1 MTPSPRRLALALALS
16 SLPLSCGGG
25 DEPAPTGK
33 QPRQTPT
40 NQEPP
45 PAAGGSTGGAE
56 SSGTTDPFEAEGGW
70 EEVEGSTGTG
80 GGSGD
85 GGGSDGGEA
94 TGGEPE
100 APARY
105 LGPCSFSWSGAA
117 RLRFQYAEDG
127 ASGKVRIDGDRD
139 GKSDVCADFTIAEG
153 KTTSVKVDEGC
164 DKKVDFTITPTYDEE
179 SNAGTALW
187 EKTGEPNQMFTMV
200 ALPSFSG
207 IAPGYPLYA
216 ERPEVKLS
224 AKQGLVRTATVKKPT
239 DGPPLKATF
248 TYDNEGRIKRITEDH
263 DLDGTIDRKY
273 DYRFDDAG
281 NVKSVTLTMGP
292 KGEETKSTGRPSY
305 ACWQPKAE
313 AK

>member
-16 SLPLSCGGG
+16 CMPLACGGG
-25 DEPAPTGK
+25 EEPAPTGK

-40 NQEPP
+40 KQDPLP
-45 PAAGGSTGGAE
+45 VASGSTGGDE

-80 GGSGD
+80 GGSG
-85 GGGSDGGEA
+85 GSDGGDA
-94 TGGEPE
+94 DPTGGEVDA
-100 APARY
+100 APQY
-105 LGPCSFSWSGAA
+105 IGPCSFSWSGAA
-117 RLRFQYAEDG
+117 RLRFQYADDG

-139 GKSDVCADFTIAEG
+139 GKSDVCAEFTIADG
-153 KTTSVKVDEGC
+153 KTTSIKVDEGC
-164 DKKVDFTITPTYDEE
+164 TKKVDFTITPTYDEK
-179 SNAGTALW
+179 SNVGTALY
-187 EKTGEPNQMFTMV
+187 EKPGEPNAMFTMV

-207 IAPGYPLYA
+207 VAPGYPLYA
-216 ERPEVKLS
+216 DRPDVKLS
-224 AKQGLVRTATVKKPT
+224 TKAGLVRTATVKKPT

-248 TYDNEGRIKRITEDH
+248 TYDKEGRIKRITEDH
-263 DLDGTIDRKY
+263 DLDGTVDRKY

-305 ACWQPKAE
+305 NCWKPKE
-313 AK
+313 EKK